1 MNEMVDERTSP
12 SGSNGDPISGDQM
25 RQLAKQAKVFGDSAQ
40 LKQLAEQANA
50 FGDSA
55 QLKQFA
61 EQARAFDGS
70 AQLKQIAEQA
80 KAFGSSA
87 QLKQI
92 AEQAKA
98 FDGSAQ
104 LKQIAEQ
111 ARAFV
116 GSAQMKQIAEQARA
130 FVGSAQLRQIA
141 EQAKAF
147 GDSAQLKEIAEQAG
161 AFGGSAQLKQIAE
174 QAKAF
179 GDSAQLKQIAEQAR
193 AFGGSAQLKQ
203 IAEQAKAF
211 GDSAQLKQIAEQAKA
226 WSNNI
231 HLSRFAQQTLPAS
244 LTFDVLVGELVA
256 RSNKNE
262 DVHGSAGR
270 PGTVVAGTENT
281 VSTAELF
288 TVEIYPDTSTWRKF
302 SEIPTW
308 LLYLWLICIAPMLTV
323 LANWEAIRTG
333 LVDINARMPQTH
345 SFANL
350 RRFISSNLAGKPGDV
365 RLVTG
370 SSVRLRVAPGMKSD
384 VILTLPKYAPVVVLG
399 KEDRTWLYVRYEH
412 EGFLV
417 DGYVSTKFLKK
428 IRK

>member
-1 MNEMVDERTSP
+1 
-12 SGSNGDPISGDQM
+12 
-25 RQLAKQAKVFGDSAQ
+25 
-40 LKQLAEQANA
+40 
-50 FGDSA
+50 
-55 QLKQFA
+55 
-61 EQARAFDGS
+61 S

-80 KAFGSSA
+80 RAFG
-87 QLKQI
+87 
-92 AEQAKA
+92 
-98 FDGSAQ
+98 GSAQ

-111 ARAFV
+111 ARAFG
-116 GSAQMKQIAEQARA
+116 GSAQLKQIAEQARV
-130 FVGSAQLRQIA
+130 FV
-141 EQAKAF
+141 
-147 GDSAQLKEIAEQAG
+147 
-161 AFGGSAQLKQIAE
+161 GSAQLKQIAE

-193 AFGGSAQLKQ
+193 ALGG
-203 IAEQAKAF
+203 
-211 GDSAQLKQIAEQAKA
+211 SAQLKQIAEQAKA

-270 PGTVVAGTENT
+270 LGTVVAGTEST
-281 VSTAELF
+281 VSTADLF
-288 TVEIYPDTSTWRKF
+288 TVEIYPDSSTGRKF

-412 EGFLV
+412 EGFLI

-428 IRK
+428 TRK

>member
-92 AEQAKA
+92 AEQARA
-98 FDGSAQ
+98 FDGSAQAFGDSAQ

-111 ARAFV
+111 AR
-116 GSAQMKQIAEQARA
+116 
-130 FVGSAQLRQIA
+130 
-141 EQAKAF
+141 
-147 GDSAQLKEIAEQAG
+147 

>member
-1 MNEMVDERTSP
+1 MNDMVDKRTP
-12 SGSNGDPISGDQM
+12 PIGSNSYPSSGDQI
-25 RQLAKQAKVFGDSAQ
+25 R
-40 LKQLAEQANA
+40 QLAEQTKA

-55 QLKQFA
+55 QLKQ
-61 EQARAFDGS
+61 
-70 AQLKQIAEQA
+70 IAKQA

-87 QLKQI
+87 QLN
-92 AEQAKA
+92 
-98 FDGSAQ
+98 
-104 LKQIAEQ
+104 QIAEQ
-111 ARAFV
+111 AR
-116 GSAQMKQIAEQARA
+116 
-130 FVGSAQLRQIA
+130 
-141 EQAKAF
+141 
-147 GDSAQLKEIAEQAG
+147 

-174 QAKAF
+174 HAKAF
-179 GDSAQLKQIAEQAR
+179 GSSVQLNQIAEQAR

-211 GDSAQLKQIAEQAKA
+211 GGIAQLKQIAEQAKA

-231 HLSRFAQQTLPAS
+231 QLSRLAQQTLPAN

-262 DVHGSAGR
+262 VVYGAAGR
-270 PGTVVAGTENT
+270 LAPVVASTENT
-281 VSTAELF
+281 VSTAHSF
-288 TVEIYPDTSTWRKF
+288 TVEVNPDFSPGPRF

-308 LLYLWLICIAPMLTV
+308 LLYLWLICIAPTLTV

-370 SSVRLRVAPGMKSD
+370 SSVRLRVAPRMKTD
-384 VILTLPKYAPVVVLG
+384 VILTLPKYAPVIVLG
-399 KEDRTWLYVRYEH
+399 KEDRIWLYVRYEH
-412 EGFLV
+412 EGFMI

-428 IRK
+428 IKK